1 MSALDQIRHDGVVA
15 IIREPTPSE
24 AASLLS
30 SYIDA
35 GLHAVEVSLVTPD
48 ALEVVKDAVA
58 RAPHG
63 VHIGVG
69 TVLTPHE
76 ALAAAASGAS
86 FIVSPT
92 WDESVIRAALES
104 GMDVLPGVA
113 TPTEAL
119 LATRAGA
126 TAVKL
131 FPASLWTPASLR
143 DVRSAMPWLET
154 VPTGGVRLDSVGE
167 WIRSG
172 AMAVGLGSALTGG
185 ESTGERIAGILRDV
199 QRAKE
204 AAR

>member
-1 MSALDQIRHDGVVA
+1 MSALDQIRRDGVVA
-15 IIREPTPSE
+15 IIRESTASD
-24 AASLLS
+24 AASVLS
-30 SYIDA
+30 SVIDA

-58 RAPHG
+58 RVPQG
-63 VHIGVG
+63 VHVGVG
-69 TVLTPHE
+69 TVLTVMD
-76 ALAAAASGAS
+76 ALAAAASGAT
-86 FIVSPT
+86 FIVAPT
-92 WDESVIRAALES
+92 WDESVIRVALEA

-119 LATRAGA
+119 MATRAGA

-154 VPTGGVRLDSVGE
+154 VPTGGVQVDSIGE

-172 AMAVGLGSALTGG
+172 AIAVGLGSALTHGG
-185 ESTGERIAGILRDV
+185 NMGERIAGILREV
-199 QRAKE
+199 QRS
-204 AAR
+204 RGGH